1 MSSPTPLAERVNPTP
16 AEPIARA
23 RVALAF
29 AVLCVSTGAIFARL
43 AEAAPLAIAAW
54 RMTFA
59 TALVLLALRRRWPEW
74 RGLTRSD
81 FALGAGAGLCLA
93 VHFATWISS
102 LQHTTVASSTVL
114 VNTSPLWVALLSPLV
129 TRERTDR
136 RAWLG
141 IGLSFSGAAIM
152 AGSDFRL
159 GGPALFGDALALAG
173 GVAAALYL
181 LLGRRLRARLT
192 LPTYCALT
200 YGWATAALWLVAGL
214 VGVQSVGFT
223 TKTWAA
229 LAGMAVIA
237 QIGGHT
243 LYNWSL
249 KHLRTSAV
257 AVALL
262 GEPIGSSLLA
272 WRLFGEVPPSGSLG
286 GALLVL
292 LGICAAAS
300 RRD

>member
-1 MSSPTPLAERVNPTP
+1 
-16 AEPIARA
+16 
-23 RVALAF
+23 
-29 AVLCVSTGAIFARL
+29 
-43 AEAAPLAIAAW
+43 
-54 RMTFA
+54 MTFA
-59 TALVLLALRRRWPEW
+59 TALVSLALLRRWPEW
-74 RGLTRSD
+74 RGLTRGD
-81 FALGAGAGLCLA
+81 FMLGAGAGLCLA

-114 VNTSPLWVALLSPLV
+114 VNTSPLWVAFLSPLV
-129 TRERTDR
+129 TRERTGR
-136 RAWLG
+136 RAWIG
-141 IGLSFSGAAIM
+141 VGLSFIGATII

-159 GGPALFGDALALAG
+159 GGPALKGDALALAG
-173 GVAAALYL
+173 GIAAALYL
-181 LLGRRLRARLT
+181 LIGRRLRARLS

-200 YGWATAALWLVAGL
+200 YAWATAVLWIVVAVAGAPTL
-214 VGVQSVGFT
+214 GFT
-223 TKTWAA
+223 GKTWAA

-272 WRLFGEVPPSGSLG
+272 WRIFGEVPSPGSLG

-292 LGICAAAS
+292 LGIYAAAS
-300 RRD
+300 QKD